1 MDDLAMTLHEHP
13 RNSKVDIL
21 RIVAILLTI
30 NRDAWTVN
38 QRSKRHLEKIIEK
51 IYKVVLEDAHKSK
64 QGKQCSQ

>member
-30 NRDAWTVN
+30 NRDAV
-38 QRSKRHLEKIIEK
+38 SG
-51 IYKVVLEDAHKSK
+51 KSK
-64 QGKQCSQ
+64 IKATFEKNYWKDLRSSIGGCAYIKTG